1 MWAGGM
7 WAGGV
12 RPGGGCAAGGRAAGG
27 CADGR
32 WAGWSAG
39 GGGDGMQWWLNH
51 EQRMNWDMI
60 PELNQQYKWGFMG
73 FTCGP

>member
-1 MWAGGM
+1 MWCA
-7 WAGGV
+7 AVVQRTYGV
-12 RPGGGCAAGGRAAGG
+12 RAGGRAAV
-27 CADGR
+27 
-32 WAGWSAG
+32 GWVG
-39 GGGDGMQWWLNH
+39 PQVVGVQWWLNH